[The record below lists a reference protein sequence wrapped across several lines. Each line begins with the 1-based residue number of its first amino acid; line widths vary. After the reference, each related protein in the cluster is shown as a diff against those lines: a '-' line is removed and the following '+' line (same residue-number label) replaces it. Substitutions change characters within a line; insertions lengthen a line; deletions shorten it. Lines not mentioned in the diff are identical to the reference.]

1 MSEGTNS
8 ISASGM
14 PTGGLPTIV
23 MPAGAP
29 EEVITHAVLRE
40 IDLAP
45 FGATGHLSLIT
56 LDNGMDHNRPN
67 TFGPASLLELNGAI
81 EAALASNSVA
91 IAITGKPFIFA
102 AGADLSAL
110 SFIDDR
116 SAAIAIGELGHK
128 VFAKL
133 HTSRKPTFAFIN
145 GLALGGGLEVGL
157 HSQYRTL
164 ASTAF
169 IALPEVFLGLV
180 PGWGGATILPKLIG
194 PERAVQVII
203 ANALNNN
210 TMLRAKDAIAL
221 GVVDAVFEPA
231 DFLEKSISFAAAIVS
246 GAKKIDRVDYTADEK
261 SWQSAITT
269 GNAIAA
275 KKYGGADIAAP
286 RLALELIS
294 AARTNTLAAGFA
306 AEEEALAD
314 LNMSDPLRASIY
326 AFNLIQK
333 KRKKVEGA
341 PKAALARKVTKVG
354 VVGAGLMASQLAL
367 ILLRNLKTPVVITD
381 LDQERVD
388 KGLAYIRAELAK
400 LVEKRRMTPESAAW
414 LSSLLSGSTNKADF
428 AGCDF
433 VIEAVFE
440 DLQVKIDL
448 FAELE
453 KYLSPECVLATNTSS
468 LSVTKMSAGLKNP
481 ERVIGFHFFNPVAV
495 MPLLEIA
502 RTAATDDATTATAVA
517 VGKELK
523 KTMVIVKDSPAFV
536 VNRLLTRFMGEIT
549 DAIDEGTPPEIAD
562 AAMIPLGLPMSSL
575 ELLGLVG
582 PGVALHVAETLHA
595 NLGDRYRISPTMQ
608 AFVKEGIKSFYLKN
622 EDGSRTVN
630 PAATALVTSGS
641 KVSTADQ
648 VRARALTALAS
659 EARMMLDEGVVA
671 SAAEIDLCMLL
682 GCGWPLHLG
691 GILPYLDREG
701 VSENVT
707 GQRFH
712 PAGVASLPARA

>member
-1 MSEGTNS
+1 MATTD
-8 ISASGM
+8 M
-14 PTGGLPTIV
+14 PTIV
-23 MPAGAP
+23 MPEGAP

-45 FGATGHLSLIT
+45 FGAKGTLSLIT
-56 LDNGMDHNRPN
+56 LDNGLDHNRPN
-67 TFGPASLLELNGAI
+67 TFGPASLLELNAAI
-81 EAALASNSVA
+81 EAALGNDSVA

-110 SFIDDR
+110 SFINDR
-116 SAAIAIGELGHK
+116 SQAVAIGELGHN
-128 VFAKL
+128 VFKKL
-133 HTSRKPTFAFIN
+133 HTSKKPTFAFIN

-164 ASTAF
+164 ATTAF

-194 PERAVQVII
+194 PEKAVQVII
-203 ANALNNN
+203 GNALNNN
-210 TMLRAKDAIAL
+210 TMMRAKDALGL

-231 DFLEKSISFAAAIVS
+231 DFLEKSIAFAASVVNGTTQIARQ
-246 GAKKIDRVDYTADEK
+246 DHTVDETA
-261 SWQSAITT
+261 WQSAIAT
-269 GNAIAA
+269 GKAIAA

-286 RLALELIS
+286 RLALELIA
-294 AARTNTLAAGFA
+294 AARTNTLDAGFK
-306 AEEEALAD
+306 AEEDALAD

-367 ILLRNLKTPVVITD
+367 ILLRNLKTPIVITD

-388 KGLAYIRAELAK
+388 KGIAYIRAELTK
-400 LVEKRRMTPESAAW
+400 LVEKRRMSPESAAW
-414 LSSLLSGSTNKADF
+414 LSSIVSGTTNKADF

-448 FAELE
+448 FTELE
-453 KYLSPECVLATNTSS
+453 KHISPECVLATNTSS
-468 LSVTKMSAGLKNP
+468 LSVTKMSAGLQHP

-549 DAIDEGTPPEIAD
+549 DAIDEGTPTDIAD
-562 AAMIPLGLPMSSL
+562 AAMLPLGLPMTSL

-582 PGVALHVAETLHA
+582 PGVALHVAETLHE

-608 AFVKEGIKSFYLKN
+608 AFVKVGIKTFYIKN
-622 EDGSRTVN
+622 DDGSRSVN
-630 PAATALVTSGS
+630 PAAAALVHAGD
-641 KVSTADQ
+641 KASTAEE
-648 VRARALTALAS
+648 VRLRALRALAS

-671 SAAEIDLCMLL
+671 TAAEIDLCMLL
-682 GCGWPLHLG
+682 GSGWPLHLG

-701 VSENVT
+701 ISESVT

-712 PAGVASLPARA
+712 PAGVASLPAGA